1 MFLNIITFLVGF
13 LCLFVMVLMLFNSR
27 PNRKTN
33 IYLII
38 ILFLVGLQRFLNGI
52 ELLELTEVIY
62 SPLKIRLSAAFFI
75 VPIYYLFFN
84 RLIRGTSNLKK
95 ELLHFILPILFVSVD
110 VLIVNYQLDYYF
122 YLTFS
127 SVYFGLILNLVFG
140 LINNK
145 KRSMFEKGSYET
157 IRTWTIL
164 MCLITFL
171 LLLFSNYF
179 LFNLVEAR
187 TNLNNFYR
195 FSSLLWLI
203 ALIYIF
209 KNPIIIFGEHTLLK
223 SIQLNE
229 PQEFLI
235 WSRKPL
241 KSIEQKDAVLS
252 NNISAKIDT
261 IILSIQKLQK
271 SSHALSKIT
280 FTASNLAKEL
290 KIPRSHVEFVFKYYC
305 HYSIN
310 DFSNLIKI
318 NYAVSL
324 INEGYLEKYTI
335 ASLGDNCLFNSRFT
349 FSKNFK
355 KFMGISVSDYMLDNS
370 MSGKSVK
377 GI

>member
-1 MFLNIITFLVGF
+1 MFLNIISFLVGF
-13 LCLFVMVLMLFNSR
+13 LCLFVMALMLFNSR
-27 PNRKTN
+27 LNRKTN

-127 SVYFGLILNLVFG
+127 VVYFGLILNLVFG

-355 KFMGISVSDYMLDNS
+355 KFMGISVSDYILVNS
-370 MSGKSVK
+370 RIIKSA
-377 GI
+377 

>member
-1 MFLNIITFLVGF
+1 MFLNIISFLVGF
-13 LCLFVMVLMLFNSR
+13 LCLFVMMLMLFNSR
-27 PNRKTN
+27 LNRKTN

-62 SPLKIRLSAAFFI
+62 SPLKIRLSVAFFI
-75 VPIYYLFFN
+75 VPVYYLFFN

-95 ELLHFILPILFVSVD
+95 ELLHFILPIVFVSVD
-110 VLIVNYQLDYYF
+110 VLIVNYQLNYYI
-122 YLTFS
+122 YLIFS
-127 SVYFGLILNLVFG
+127 AVYFGLILNLVFG

-164 MCLITFL
+164 MCLITFS

-179 LFNLVEAR
+179 LFNLAESR
-187 TNLNNFYR
+187 INLSNFYR

-223 SIQLNE
+223 SIQINE

-252 NNISAKIDT
+252 TNISTKVDT

-271 SSHALSKIT
+271 SSQALSIIT

-335 ASLGDNCLFNSRFT
+335 ASLGDKCLFNSRFT

-355 KFMGISVSDYMLDNS
+355 KFMGVSVSDYVLDNS
-370 MSGKSVK
+370 RSGKLVK
-377 GI
+377 GA

>member
-1 MFLNIITFLVGF
+1 
-13 LCLFVMVLMLFNSR
+13 
-27 PNRKTN
+27 
-33 IYLII
+33 
-38 ILFLVGLQRFLNGI
+38 
-52 ELLELTEVIY
+52 
-62 SPLKIRLSAAFFI
+62 
-75 VPIYYLFFN
+75 
-84 RLIRGTSNLKK
+84 
-95 ELLHFILPILFVSVD
+95 
-110 VLIVNYQLDYYF
+110 
-122 YLTFS
+122 
-127 SVYFGLILNLVFG
+127 
-140 LINNK
+140 
-145 KRSMFEKGSYET
+145 MFEKGSYET

-209 KNPIIIFGEHTLLK
+209 KNPVLIFGEHTLLK
-223 SIQLNE
+223 NIQLNE

-241 KSIEQKDAVLS
+241 KSIEEKDAVLS

-310 DFSNLIKI
+310 DFSNLVKI

-324 INEGYLEKYTI
+324 LNDGYLEKYTI
-335 ASLGDNCLFNSRFT
+335 ASLGDKCLFNSRFT

-355 KFMGISVSDYMLDNS
+355 KFMGISVSDYVLAKS
-370 MSGKSVK
+370 MSGKSV
-377 GI
+377 

>member
-1 MFLNIITFLVGF
+1 MFLNIISFLVGF
-13 LCLFVMVLMLFNSR
+13 LCLFVMMLMLFNSR
-27 PNRKTN
+27 LNRKTN

-75 VPIYYLFFN
+75 VPVYYLFFN

-95 ELLHFILPILFVSVD
+95 ELLHFILPIVFVSVD
-110 VLIVNYQLDYYF
+110 VLLVNYQLNYYI

-140 LINNK
+140 LINNR

-164 MCLITFL
+164 MFLITFL

-209 KNPIIIFGEHTLLK
+209 KNPVIIFGEHTLLK

-229 PQEFLI
+229 PQEFLT

-252 NNISAKIDT
+252 TNISTKVDT

-271 SSHALSKIT
+271 SSQALSKIT
-280 FTASNLAKEL
+280 FTASSLAKEL

-310 DFSNLIKI
+310 DFSNLVKV
-318 NYAVSL
+318 NYAVTL
-324 INEGYLEKYTI
+324 LNDGYLEKYTI
-335 ASLGDNCLFNSRFT
+335 ASLGDKCLFNSRFT

-355 KFMGISVSDYMLDNS
+355 KFMGISVSDYVLDKS
-370 MSGKSVK
+370 MSGKSV
-377 GI
+377 

>member
-209 KNPIIIFGEHTLLK
+209 KNPVLIFGEHTLLK
-223 SIQLNE
+223 NIQLNE

-241 KSIEQKDAVLS
+241 KSIEEKDAVLS

-324 INEGYLEKYTI
+324 LNDGYLEKYTI
-335 ASLGDNCLFNSRFT
+335 ASLGDKCLFNSRFT

-355 KFMGISVSDYMLDNS
+355 KFMGISVSDYILVNS
-370 MSGKSVK
+370 RIIKSA
-377 GI
+377 

>member
-209 KNPIIIFGEHTLLK
+209 KNPVLIFGEHTLLK
-223 SIQLNE
+223 NIQLNE

-324 INEGYLEKYTI
+324 LNDGYLEKYTI
-335 ASLGDNCLFNSRFT
+335 ASLGDKCLFNSRFT

>member
-127 SVYFGLILNLVFG
+127 VVYFGLILNLVFG

-157 IRTWTIL
+157 SRTWTIL

-335 ASLGDNCLFNSRFT
+335 ASLGDKCLFNSRFT

-355 KFMGISVSDYMLDNS
+355 KFMGISVSDYILVNS
-370 MSGKSVK
+370 RIIKSA
-377 GI
+377 

>member
-1 MFLNIITFLVGF
+1 MFLNIISFLVGF
-13 LCLFVMVLMLFNSR
+13 LCLFVMMLMLFNSR
-27 PNRKTN
+27 LNRKTN

-52 ELLELTEVIY
+52 ELLGLTEVIY
-62 SPLKIRLSAAFFI
+62 SPLKNRLSVAFFI
-75 VPIYYLFFN
+75 VPVYYLFFN

-95 ELLHFILPILFVSVD
+95 ELLNFILPIVFVSVD
-110 VLIVNYQLDYYF
+110 VLIVNYQLNYYI
-122 YLTFS
+122 YLIFS

-164 MCLITFL
+164 MFLITFSL
-171 LLLFSNYF
+171 LFFSNYF
-179 LFNLVEAR
+179 LFHLAESRINLSD
-187 TNLNNFYR
+187 FYR

-209 KNPIIIFGEHTLLK
+209 KNPVIIFGEHTLLK
-223 SIQLNE
+223 SIQINE

-252 NNISAKIDT
+252 NNISIKVDA

-271 SSHALSKIT
+271 SSQALSKIT

-290 KIPRSHVEFVFKYYC
+290 KLPRSHVEFVFKYYC

-310 DFSNLIKI
+310 DFSNLVKI
-318 NYAVSL
+318 NYAFSL
-324 INEGYLEKYTI
+324 INAGYLDKYTI
-335 ASLGDNCLFNSRFT
+335 ASLGDKCLFNSRFT

-355 KFMGISVSDYMLDNS
+355 KFMGISVSDYILVNS
-370 MSGKSVK
+370 RIIKSA
-377 GI
+377 

>member
-1 MFLNIITFLVGF
+1 MFLNIISFLVGF
-13 LCLFVMVLMLFNSR
+13 LCLFVMMLMLFNSR
-27 PNRKTN
+27 LNRKTN

-75 VPIYYLFFN
+75 VPVYYLFFN

-95 ELLHFILPILFVSVD
+95 ELLHFILPIVFVSVD
-110 VLIVNYQLDYYF
+110 VLLVNYQLNYYIYF
-122 YLTFS
+122 TFS

-140 LINNK
+140 LINNR

-164 MCLITFL
+164 MFLITFL

-209 KNPIIIFGEHTLLK
+209 KNPVIIFGEHTLLK

-229 PQEFLI
+229 PQEFLT

-252 NNISAKIDT
+252 TNISTKVDT

-271 SSHALSKIT
+271 SSQALSKIT
-280 FTASNLAKEL
+280 FTASSLAKEL

-310 DFSNLIKI
+310 DFSNLVKV
-318 NYAVSL
+318 NYAVTL
-324 INEGYLEKYTI
+324 LNDGYLEKYTI
-335 ASLGDNCLFNSRFT
+335 ASLGDKCLFNSRFT

-355 KFMGISVSDYMLDNS
+355 KFMGISVSDYVLDKS
-370 MSGKSVK
+370 MSGKSV
-377 GI
+377 

>member
-1 MFLNIITFLVGF
+1 MFLNIISFLVGF
-13 LCLFVMVLMLFNSR
+13 LCLFVMALMLFNSR
-27 PNRKTN
+27 LNRKTN

-127 SVYFGLILNLVFG
+127 VVYFGLILNLVFG

-335 ASLGDNCLFNSRFT
+335 ASLGDKCLFNSRFT

-355 KFMGISVSDYMLDNS
+355 KFMGISVSDYILVNS
-370 MSGKSVK
+370 RIIKSA
-377 GI
+377 

>member
-324 INEGYLEKYTI
+324 LNDGYLEKYTI
-335 ASLGDNCLFNSRFT
+335 ASLGDKCLFNSRFT